1 MEPSTEIVEK
11 LGAPGHPEARPR
23 VEYKWIA
30 LSVTSIGALMSAIDS
45 TIVILALPDMMVK
58 LHADLIEMIWVIMG
72 YILVSTVFLLTFGRV
87 ADMFGRV
94 RMYNLGFVIFTIG
107 SALCGFS
114 QNATQLILSRL
125 VQGAGAA
132 MLMVNSTAIIT
143 EVFPPNERGRA
154 LGINGV
160 TWAFGGVFGPV
171 LGGLILTAVDWRW
184 IFFINLPI
192 GLFGAVWGY
201 RVLKE
206 MSARNR
212 NERFDPLGAGS
223 FSLGL
228 VGLLL
233 AMTLGIQYG
242 WASLPIISLFALFCV
257 MLVVFFWWE
266 RRARSPVLDLSLF
279 QNRVYNFSV
288 LAAMLQSLAMFAVN
302 FLIVFYLQGVRG
314 YDPLTAA
321 LLLIPLP
328 VVNAI
333 VAPLS
338 GILAD
343 HIGARI
349 PASAGLGIQGVA
361 LLWFITRLTPLTSYW
376 EIAAGL
382 AVMGLGG
389 GLFWSP
395 NTSAA
400 MNAAPLTRLG
410 IASATLATLRQT
422 GMVTSFALALAV
434 AAASLPMQVVMQL
447 FVGTNITL
455 GSETMQAFVVGI
467 HSAFVV
473 STVLC
478 VVAAGFSLVRG
489 KEDRRRQAHAPQPTA

>member
-1 MEPSTEIVEK
+1 MEESREIVGK
-11 LGAPGHPEARPR
+11 ATSSIHPGARRG
-23 VEYKWIA
+23 VDYKWIV
-30 LSVTSIGALMSAIDS
+30 LSVTTIGALMSAIDS

-107 SALCGFS
+107 SALCGIS
-114 QNATQLILSRL
+114 QDATQLILSRL

-132 MLMVNSTAIIT
+132 MMMVNSMAIIT

-171 LGGLILTAVDWRW
+171 LGGLILTAADWRW
-184 IFFINLPI
+184 IFFINVPI
-192 GLFGAVWGY
+192 GLFGAAWGY

-206 MSARNR
+206 ISARNR
-212 NERFDPLGAGS
+212 NEHFDPLGAGT

-228 VGLLL
+228 VALLIAL
-233 AMTLGIQYG
+233 TLGIQYS
-242 WASLPIISLFALFCV
+242 WTSLPIVSLFALFMV
-257 MLVVFFWWE
+257 MLAVFFWWE
-266 RRARSPVLDLSLF
+266 RRASSPVLDLSLF

-288 LAAMLQSLAMFAVN
+288 LAAMLQSLAMFAVG

-328 VVNAI
+328 IVNSV

-343 HIGARI
+343 HIGARV
-349 PASAGLGIQGVA
+349 PATVALLIQGVA
-361 LLWFITRLTPLTSYW
+361 LMWFITRLSPVTPYW
-376 EIAAGL
+376 EIAVGL

-395 NTSAA
+395 NTRAA
-400 MNAAPLTRLG
+400 MNAAPLPRLG

-434 AAASLPMQVVMQL
+434 AAGSLPMQVVMQL
-447 FVGTNITL
+447 FVGTNIVL
-455 GSETMQAFVVGI
+455 GSELMQAFVVGI
-467 HSAFVV
+467 HSAFIV
-473 STVLC
+473 SAVLC

-489 KEDRRRQAHAPQPTA
+489 KEDRRRQAHAPMPEA